1 MWFTSD
7 GSVAVAMIFLL
18 LPEIRWAFW
27 VALRFKQDLV
37 ILKSL
42 NLDQGDPILNCF
54 EILGQNLAELSDP
67 GSQKMGFQN
76 LIGSD

>member
-1 MWFTSD
+1 MEI
-7 GSVAVAMIFLL
+7 GSTDI
-18 LPEIRWAFW
+18 
-27 VALRFKQDLV
+27 QDLV

-54 EILGQNLAELSDP
+54 EILGQNLADLSDP
-67 GSQKMGFQN
+67 RSQKMGFQN